1 MITIK
6 GILFFLQILK
16 ILKTK
21 KRLNDLYVKHTGQPL
36 DVIEKNMERDKFFTT
51 QEALEFGLIDKIIEQ
66 RTE

>member
-1 MITIK
+1 M
-6 GILFFLQILK
+6 
-16 ILKTK
+16 
-21 KRLNDLYVKHTGQPL
+21 YVKHTGQPL